1 MPRMYYYT
9 PPRGDEKTGTT
20 WDTINDRH
28 MEAKDDLDA
37 IDQIKEFECVKRI
50 PPTWKIFLE
59 KTPGEFLEVNRRSIS
74 RKRVEAKR
82 AKVERDRW
90 DSMAV
95 PPGEHD

>member
-9 PPRGDEKTGTT
+9 PPKEDEKVGVT

-37 IDQIKEFECVKRI
+37 IDKIKEWEQIKRV

-74 RKRVEAKR
+74 RKRAEAKR
-82 AKVERDRW
+82 ANK
-90 DSMAV
+90 
-95 PPGEHD
+95 GN